1 MKFALATAN
10 HGKIAEIS
18 EIMAKLGIEIITRDE
33 LNIDFDV
40 EETGTTFYENALLKA
55 QAISNASGFPAIA
68 DDSGLCIDAL
78 SGAPGVYSSSFGG
91 LNLSDSERCEY
102 LLNKLK
108 NVEHRG
114 AKFVCYIVCYFPN
127 GKIITAV
134 GECRGEILETPQG
147 ANGFGYDPVFRAE
160 DQIKS
165 MAELTGYKKNEISH
179 RGKALKAFS
188 ELLMSYVNEQ

>member
-18 EIMAKLGIEIITRDE
+18 EIVAKLGIEIITRDE

-55 QAISNASGFPAIA
+55 QAISIASGLPAIA
-68 DDSGLCIDAL
+68 DDSGLCIDGL
-78 SGAPGVYSSSFGG
+78 DGAPGVYSSSFGG

-102 LLNKLK
+102 LLNILK

-147 ANGFGYDPVFRAE
+147 TNGFGYDPIFRAE

-165 MAELTGYKKNEISH
+165 MAELTGDKKNEISH